1 MTVRAALAKT
11 FSVYA
16 LLSLVVGAQAAILVF
31 VRGFGNSKA
40 DVIAGSILGFVAL
53 VAFVGHTLL
62 ANWTITVPG
71 SVVGVL
77 TWVNG
82 VAVALVAAGGMIVQY
97 VGTVSPTLT
106 PWVAVA
112 LQGAALVG
120 SLIAGLFTASV
131 ARRVAPR
138 GLPFDARAAR

>member
-1 MTVRAALAKT
+1 MDTV
-11 FSVYA
+11 
-16 LLSLVVGAQAAILVF
+16 
-31 VRGFGNSKA
+31 
-40 DVIAGSILGFVAL
+40 AGSILGGIAL
-53 VAFVGHTLL
+53 VAFVGHTFL
-62 ANWTITVPG
+62 ATINIPVPAG
-71 SVVGVL
+71 VVSAL
-77 TWVNG
+77 AWVNG
-82 VAVALVAAGGMIVQY
+82 IAVALVAAGGMIVQY